1 MRNPLAA
8 LVLLGWLLGWAGAAL
23 AQGPGPS
30 PGPEAPAGPAPEA
43 GSLPDTTAPET
54 APQAAPAEPF
64 IPSLPEALSGVPG
77 TWDLSRDGSTRRCV
91 MTLTRE
97 SGDAGRRLRFPAGCR
112 KALPILNAVAGWL
125 FTDGVVRLVDKNVRP
140 VLLFARRPDQ
150 RSLLAHAESGEAYS
164 LVPLQ
169 IVAMRPPDPVAEE
182 AARQA
187 EEADA
192 AARASASRA
201 PSAADPDPVLAAGP
215 AAASASPGPAP
226 GIYALDRY
234 REKDVCRLELGAVAA
249 AQAPVR
255 ILAGCHDGGLEVFD
269 PVSWRFEAGRLT
281 LNAKRGHTVNLVPT
295 GDGGWR
301 RDPETGTTFVLRR
314 VEP

>member
-1 MRNPLAA
+1 MRPPLAA
-8 LVLLGWLLGWAGAAL
+8 LVLLAWAGAAL
-23 AQGPGPS
+23 AQGAGTPSGSETS
-30 PGPEAPAGPAPEA
+30 PGPGAPAVQAPGATAPEV
-43 GSLPDTTAPET
+43 TAPET
-54 APQAAPAEPF
+54 APETQAAPAEPF
-64 IPSLPEALSGVPG
+64 IPSLPEALAGVPG

-112 KALPILNAVAGWL
+112 KALPVLNAVAGWL
-125 FTDGVVRLVDKNVRP
+125 FADGAVRLVDKNVRP

-150 RSLLAHAESGEAYS
+150 RSLLARAENGEAYS
-164 LVPLQ
+164 LVPLE
-169 IVAMRPPDPVAEE
+169 IVAMRPPDPAAEE
-182 AARQA
+182 AARRA

-192 AARASASRA
+192 ATHAVASREPA
-201 PSAADPDPVLAAGP
+201 PADPDP
-215 AAASASPGPAP
+215 ASATASADARPAP
-226 GIYALDRY
+226 GVYALDRY
-234 REKDVCRLELGAVAA
+234 RDKDVSRLELGAVGA
-249 AQAPVR
+249 AQAPVH
-255 ILAGCHDGGLEVFD
+255 ILAGCRDGGLEVFD
-269 PVSWRFEAGRLT
+269 PVSWRFDAGRLT

>member
-1 MRNPLAA
+1 MLI
-8 LVLLGWLLGWAGAAL
+8 LLGGAGSAL
-23 AQGPGPS
+23 AQA
-30 PGPEAPAGPAPEA
+30 PEPAPAAPAPEA
-43 GSLPDTTAPET
+43 APEI
-54 APQAAPAEPF
+54 PAAPAEPF

-91 MTLTRE
+91 MTLTSE

-112 KALPILNAVAGWL
+112 RALPILNGVAGWL
-125 FTDGVVRLVDKNVRP
+125 FTEGAVRLVDKNVRP

-169 IVAMRPPDPVAEE
+169 IVAMRPPDPAAEE
-182 AARQA
+182 AARRA
-187 EEADA
+187 EEASTVATHSVASDA
-192 AARASASRA
+192 PHATAAEPPDPASAGPR
-201 PSAADPDPVLAAGP
+201 PD
-215 AAASASPGPAP
+215 P

-234 REKDVCRLELGAVAA
+234 RDKDVCRLELGAPEA

-255 ILAGCHDGGLEVFD
+255 ILAGCRDGGVEVFD
-269 PVSWRFEAGRLT
+269 PVSWRFVSGRLT

-295 GDGGWR
+295 GDGAWR